1 VIPGGAA
8 ATRQPPRE
16 SRNPAAAGDG
26 RAASYAE
33 LDADPCTA
41 EDGDLPAVAIAA
53 FPTEELKRRR
63 L

>member
-16 SRNPAAAGDG
+16 SRNPAAAGEG
-26 RAASYAE
+26 RVAAYAE
-33 LDADPCTA
+33 LDADPCIA
-41 EDGDLPAVAIAA
+41 EGGDLAAVAIAA
-53 FPTEELKRRR
+53 FPTEELKRPR